1 MLDRKL
7 LAAGWILIALLQG
20 CAGKPQNHQTTA
32 DSRNPEII
40 AGTANDRP
48 NTVMTTPAAARE
60 ENLPELLS
68 PVPSGYRDLGGA
80 VFKNGTLM
88 VITASNS
95 PEGPNDLGLSMVH
108 GVGVRAS

>member
-20 CAGKPQNHQTTA
+20 CAGKPQNHQLAA

-48 NTVMTTPAAARE
+48 NTVMTTPGAARE
-60 ENLPELLS
+60 EHLAELLT
-68 PVPSGYRDLGGA
+68 PVPSGFRDLGGA
-80 VFKNGTLM
+80 VFKDGTLM
-88 VITASNS
+88 VITVGNS
-95 PEGPNDLGLSMVH
+95 PEGPDDLGLSMVH
-108 GVGVRAS
+108 G